1 MSDELE
7 TQSVGEFT
15 VEGILDEVV
24 VPCGGSGREAWR
36 WEIVISAPSWDGICS
51 SSGATRRGQWLIK
64 GAGYNQ
70 CVKEGDAGQSH
81 MFMSC
86 AN

>member
-24 VPCGGSGREAWR
+24 VPCGGSGREA
-36 WEIVISAPSWDGICS
+36 
-51 SSGATRRGQWLIK
+51 
-64 GAGYNQ
+64 
-70 CVKEGDAGQSH
+70 
-81 MFMSC
+81 
-86 AN
+86 